1 MNDRAQLPALVSDS
15 WDWQVRAACRG
26 MDAATFFHPENER
39 GRSRRRREE
48 QAKRICS
55 DCPVRRECLGW
66 ALSVGEPYGVWGGL
80 SPTERD
86 ELLVTGGSNVVP
98 IAAPQY

>member
-1 MNDRAQLPALVSDS
+1 MADGAKLPMPVSDN

-26 MDAATFFHPENER
+26 LDASVFFHPENER

-48 QAKRICS
+48 QAKQICS

-66 ALSVGEPYGVWGGL
+66 ALSVHEPYGVWGGL
-80 SPTERD
+80 SSTERD
-86 ELLVTGGSNVVP
+86 ELLIATGRSTFPVATP
-98 IAAPQY
+98 